1 MIFGTSYL
9 LACLVALSLLSL
21 LVGVSNFSL
30 LDIFTGTN
38 LAAQVLIISRIPRMI
53 AVVLTGMGMSIG
65 GLIMQQLS
73 RNRFVSPTTA
83 GTTEFARL
91 GVLVSLL
98 AVPQASSIVKMV
110 IVFVFAVLGAF
121 VFFGILNRLHMRD
134 ALFVPLLG
142 LMLGSV
148 VSAITT
154 LVAYGFDLV
163 QSIGTWLMG
172 NFAMVTRGRY
182 ELLYAAVPLVSA
194 AYLGADKFT
203 IAGMGKD

>member
-1 MIFGTSYL
+1 
-9 LACLVALSLLSL
+9 
-21 LVGVSNFSL
+21 
-30 LDIFTGTN
+30 
-38 LAAQVLIISRIPRMI
+38 
-53 AVVLTGMGMSIG
+53 
-65 GLIMQQLS
+65 
-73 RNRFVSPTTA
+73 
-83 GTTEFARL
+83 
-91 GVLVSLL
+91 
-98 AVPQASSIVKMV
+98 MV

-172 NFAMVTRGRY
+172 
-182 ELLYAAVPLVSA
+182 
-194 AYLGADKFT
+194 
-203 IAGMGKD
+203 